1 MEAKLISQLVDIK
14 FLKPSNIW
22 YFLMLDLLISSYIEL
37 NWISFGAVSYFGS
50 IRTAT
55 TTTLGFVN

>member
-37 NWISFGAVSYFGS
+37 HWISFGAVSYFGS